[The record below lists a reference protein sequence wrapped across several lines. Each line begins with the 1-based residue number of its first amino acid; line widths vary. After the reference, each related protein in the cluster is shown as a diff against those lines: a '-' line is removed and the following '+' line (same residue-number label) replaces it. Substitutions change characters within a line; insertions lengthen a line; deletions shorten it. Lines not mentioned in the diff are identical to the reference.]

1 MAKKFGKFM
10 LMSSIGAAVGAGI
23 YYYMKGKKEVAPEDN
38 FDADDFDDFDD
49 DLDDD
54 LDETAS
60 IPKSHPHIPIDL
72 DSAKEKIGGK
82 VIETLDKAKE
92 IIGEMTSVNPEPTYT
107 KVDLPAHGDE
117 EKAETTAKD
126 SDAPA
131 ADTATVAADKTDKAD
146 APAGATADK
155 TDTEEFFDDSDDE
168 SK

>member
-23 YYYMKGKKEVAPEDN
+23 YYYMKGKKDVVPEDN

-54 LDETAS
+54 LDDAVS
-60 IPKSHPHIPIDL
+60 APKSHPHMPIDL

-92 IIGEMTSVNPEPTYT
+92 FIGEMTSVNTEPTYT
-107 KVDLPAHGDE
+107 KVDLPARGE
-117 EKAETTAKD
+117 EKEAEAETKN

-131 ADTATVAADKTDKAD
+131 DTVAAATGKAD
-146 APAGATADK
+146 TPAGTATATSK
-155 TDTEEFFDDSDDE
+155 ADTEEFFDDSDDE
-168 SK
+168 NK

>member
-131 ADTATVAADKTDKAD
+131 ADTATTVADKTDKAD
-146 APAGATADK
+146 APAGAAADK